1 MMDEKF
7 VNETSVKDKWA
18 TPQGR
23 FILEIKRA
31 SGEVEHYVLENLV
44 VNQGKDY
51 IARNTI
57 GVSTVNLNY
66 IVVTDS
72 TASPDPN
79 RTSMPVDTSG
89 NLRAKLATKSVPSAR
104 TAQWQATFDN
114 SGGDNLTFPFGSIGI
129 CVNSDGTGLFA
140 YAVRTPTIT
149 LGSNDSITITYQWI
163 IS

>member
-1 MMDEKF
+1 MK
-7 VNETSVKDKWA
+7 VKDRMVAPK
-18 TPQGR
+18 GK
-23 FILEIKRA
+23 FILEVRRA
-31 SGEVEHYVLENLV
+31 NGEVERYELENLV

-57 GVSTVNLNY
+57 GVNTVNLNY

-72 TASPDPN
+72 TATPDPN
-79 RTSMPVDTSG
+79 RTSMPVVQSG

-114 SGGDNLTFPFGSIGI
+114 SAGDNLTFPFGAIGI
-129 CVNSDGTGLFA
+129 CTNNDGTGLFA
-140 YAVRTPTIT
+140 YVVRTPTIT
-149 LGSNDSITITYQWI
+149 LGSSDAITITYQWI